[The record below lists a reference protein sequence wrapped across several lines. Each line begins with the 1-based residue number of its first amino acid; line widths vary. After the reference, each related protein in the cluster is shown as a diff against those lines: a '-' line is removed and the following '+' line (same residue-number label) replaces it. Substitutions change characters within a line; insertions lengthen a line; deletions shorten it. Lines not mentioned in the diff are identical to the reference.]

1 MIGMSISNHIAF
13 AAAMLGLSVFTTAAD
28 VSLVGEAKLTGDV
41 VAMDASGTITLA
53 SPVSKKPLLLNGS
66 QVRSVDFEIADK
78 NFIAPDQRVELING
92 DVLPVR
98 VEELDGSKI
107 LVASPDLGSFRIPRE
122 FVDSVRFGMVP
133 ERMIYSGSDSMDG
146 WNRDSGGARNW
157 EIKDGRY
164 LATGQGMVSRDLV
177 LPEKFILRF
186 QLNWNRHPN
195 FRMFFAGPSIPPN
208 ERANRYYL
216 QFSASG
222 FEIRRE
228 MMGKTRYA
236 PIVLLSRSPDE
247 IPESTLKVEIRVDRT
262 SGLIQLFLNGQL
274 EGRYTDPVPDIPDG
288 GHIAM
293 ISQAPQESEQA
304 LTNLEILEWD
314 DRADRHRSED
324 RGDGKTDSLI
334 GRFGERFGGSLAQI
348 KRGDSGTAYL
358 FKSDFQ
364 KDMIEL
370 PEEEVST
377 IFFAASEVAAKRKKG
392 DGRILRLRGGGDMRV
407 STCVFGPVTVVAVHP
422 LLGEIKIDRAGI
434 TSIEREEI
442 PKAEPVEDR

>member
-1 MIGMSISNHIAF
+1 MSISNLTTL
-13 AAAMLGLSVFTTAAD
+13 AAAMIGLSVFTTAAD
-28 VSLVGEAKLTGDV
+28 VSLMGEAKLTGDV

-66 QVRSVDFEIADK
+66 RVRSVNFEIADK
-78 NFIAPDQRVELING
+78 NFIVPDQRVELING

-98 VEELDGSKI
+98 VDGLDETMMI
-107 LVASPDLGSFRIPRE
+107 VASPDLGSFRIPRE
-122 FVDSVRFGMVP
+122 FVDSVRFGIVP
-133 ERMIYSGSDSMDG
+133 ERMVYNGTESTDG
-146 WNRDSGGARNW
+146 WKLDSGDARNW

-164 LATGQGMVSRDLV
+164 LATGQGMISRDLV

-186 QLNWNRHPN
+186 HLNWDTHPN
-195 FRMFFAGPSIPPN
+195 FRMFFAGPSKPPG
-208 ERANRYYL
+208 EQANRYYL

-228 MMGKTRYA
+228 MMGKTRYT
-236 PIVLLSRSPDE
+236 PIVLLSRTPEE
-247 IPESTLKVEIRVDRT
+247 IPENTLKVELRVDR
-262 SGLIQLFLNGQL
+262 SNGLLQLFLNGQL
-274 EGRYTDPVPDIPDG
+274 EGRYTDPVSDIPDG

-293 ISQAPQESEQA
+293 ISQAPQESEQSV
-304 LTNLEILEWD
+304 TNLEVLEWD

-324 RGDGKTDSLI
+324 RGDGKTDALI
-334 GRFGERFGGSLAQI
+334 GRFGERFGGSLTQI
-348 KRGDSGTAYL
+348 KKGDSGTVYL

-377 IFFAASEVAAKRKKG
+377 IFFAASGVAAKQKKEKG
-392 DGRILRLRGGGDMRV
+392 LILRLRGGGDMRV
-407 STCVFGPVTVVAVHP
+407 STCEFGAEEVKAVHP
-422 LLGEIKIDRAGI
+422 LLGEVEIDRAGI

-442 PKAEPVEDR
+442 AKAKPVEDR